1 LRSQGYGAAQQQAQ
15 SVFENQMNRGQNAAQ
30 IFNQLGQGIGTL
42 GGDITKTGI
51 QQAALGEAA
60 QGAQTRDVN
69 SLFNLG
75 QLEQRQRQNEFDVQR
90 QAQLESAYE
99 PFQRFQ
105 YMSDVLRGQPSSGST
120 LSTNTAPRGG
130 FLGNV
135 LFGAQGI
142 QGQQQATGQGILSG
156 LINPSGA

>member
-1 LRSQGYGAAQQQAQ
+1 
-15 SVFENQMNRGQNAAQ
+15 
-30 IFNQLGQGIGTL
+30 
-42 GGDITKTGI
+42 
-51 QQAALGEAA
+51 
-60 QGAQTRDVN
+60 
-69 SLFNLG
+69 
-75 QLEQRQRQNEFDVQR
+75 
-90 QAQLESAYE
+90 
-99 PFQRFQ
+99 
-105 YMSDVLRGQPSSGST
+105 MSDVLRGQPSSGST